1 MGNNMT
7 DSIAQNQ
14 LKSFIERVERL
25 EETKKEIADDIKEV
39 YGEAKSSGYDT
50 TILRK
55 VVAIRKLDASE
66 RAEQEAVLD
75 TYLASLGM
83 LPQDTDE

>member
-1 MGNNMT
+1 MT
-7 DSIAQNQ
+7 DTPSNQ
-14 LKSFIERVERL
+14 LRAFIERIERM
-25 EETKKEIADDIKEV
+25 EEEKQTIADDIKEV
-39 YGEAKSSGYDT
+39 YAEAKSSGYDT

-55 VVAIRKLDASE
+55 VVAIRKLDANE

-83 LPQDTDE
+83 LPQDADE